1 MFLGQDNIAI
11 ASSANIENAIGGSGN
26 DTITGNAL
34 DNVIKGGDGND
45 TIDGSGGTNTAVYTG
60 VKGDYT
66 ITNNGDGTFT
76 VVDNSGDEGTDTLS
90 NIRYIEFS
98 DQTYDT
104 TDTSTVATATS
115 ALAASLAAS
124 PAFAVAGT
132 APQAAAPSGASSNP
146 SSGGGSSSP
155 HGYGSLFGVGGNS
168 ALAMI
173 DRAMETVSN
182 ERAKLGAILNRL
194 ESRRD
199 AIMSEMDNTK
209 AAISPIRDTDYAITM
224 TRFIKEQIRQQVAYT
239 MLGHANMSIQQ
250 VTTLLK

>member
-76 VVDNSGDEGTDTLS
+76 VADNSGTEGTDTLS

-104 TDTSTVATATS
+104 TDTSSVATATS

-124 PAFAVAGT
+124 PAFAVVGT
-132 APQAAAPSGASSNP
+132 APGAAAPSGASSNP

-209 AAISPIRDTDYAITM
+209 AAISPIRDTDYSITM

>member
-1 MFLGQDNIAI
+1 VA
-11 ASSANIENAIGGSGN
+11 
-26 DTITGNAL
+26 
-34 DNVIKGGDGND
+34 
-45 TIDGSGGTNTAVYTG
+45 
-60 VKGDYT
+60 
-66 ITNNGDGTFT
+66 
-76 VVDNSGDEGTDTLS
+76 DNSGSEGTDTLS
-90 NIRYIEFS
+90 NVRYIEFS

-104 TDTSTVATATS
+104 TDTSSVATATS

-124 PAFAVAGT
+124 PAFAVVGT
-132 APQAAAPSGASSNP
+132 APQAAAPSGASS

-239 MLGHANMSIQQ
+239 MLGHANMSVQQ